1 MQRMHVSESFEELVH
16 VQSDQ
21 LRIQS
26 ILRLLQHFQ
35 QVILHVLKDQIDDS
49 LLPEGLLKFHDVG
62 VFEHL
67 EHLHL
72 PHRGLLNDLV
82 LLSLLEFLYRH
93 YFTGLVAAAF

>member
-1 MQRMHVSESFEELVH
+1 MQRMHVGQSLQELVH

-21 LRIQS
+21 LRIQP

-35 QVILHVLKDQIDDS
+35 QVILHVLKDQIDDA
-49 LLPEGLLKFHDVG
+49 LLPERLLKFHDVG

-72 PHRGLLNDLV
+72 PHGGLLDDLI
-82 LLSLLEFLYRH
+82 LLGLLELLYRH
-93 YFTGLVAAAF
+93 DFTGLVAAAF